1 MNKDES
7 MSTDEVQ
14 PMPLLSLLFYRT
26 CNLADQQQDQDNI
39 YLDNR
44 KDKDTYRDEGSSHAD
59 YTNRVQ

>member
-14 PMPLLSLLFYRT
+14 PMPLLSLVFYRT

-44 KDKDTYRDEGSSHAD
+44 KDKDTYRDEAEFPCRLHK
-59 YTNRVQ
+59 

>member
-1 MNKDES
+1 MKHNEP

-14 PMPLLSLLFYRT
+14 PMALFSLLFYRT
-26 CNLADQQQDQDNI
+26 CNLANPQQDQDNI

>member
-1 MNKDES
+1 MKHNEP

-14 PMPLLSLLFYRT
+14 PMPLFSLLFYRT
-26 CNLADQQQDQDNI
+26 CNLANQQQDQDNI